1 MTVVYQTIDG
11 RLKQPENAKEQLHE
25 YHDEISSRVDCG
37 VVGVTGQGPAIRT
50 ISLEKECDVSELED
64 WLGVDLVRP
73 TDE

>member
-1 MTVVYQTIDG
+1 MTVYQTSDG
-11 RLKQPENAKEQLHE
+11 GLHRPEKEKDKLHE

-37 VVGVTGQGPAIRT
+37 VVGVTGKGPAIRT
-50 ISLEKECDVSELED
+50 ISLEKECDVSQLED